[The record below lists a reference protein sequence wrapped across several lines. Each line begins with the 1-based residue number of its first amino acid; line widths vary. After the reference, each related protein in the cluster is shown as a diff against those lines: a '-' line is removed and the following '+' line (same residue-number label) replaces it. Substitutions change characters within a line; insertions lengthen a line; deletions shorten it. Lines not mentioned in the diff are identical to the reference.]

1 MTQWS
6 LWLPSRDPVLRW
18 EKLPEVQASLQNI
31 TDLGFMA
38 EWLDGGLPS
47 VKVCKNAHKR
57 LSDRGKLD
65 SLVSSLGLSV
75 MSRANQVRL
84 ITYPIPSQRWSM
96 VVAVASRFVRQRWT
110 KQSTGISLMKS
121 CKRCFKA
128 LYWVK
133 GLTAQYCDV
142 WYFIFSFCF
151 WFFIM
156 VYMTKK

>member
-110 KQSTGISLMKS
+110 KQSM
-121 CKRCFKA
+121 
-128 LYWVK
+128 
-133 GLTAQYCDV
+133 
-142 WYFIFSFCF
+142 WYFKLSFCF
-151 WFFIM
+151 WFVIM
-156 VYMTKK
+156 AYMTKKEWKGQKWFQGCWIIWTKVSYVKH